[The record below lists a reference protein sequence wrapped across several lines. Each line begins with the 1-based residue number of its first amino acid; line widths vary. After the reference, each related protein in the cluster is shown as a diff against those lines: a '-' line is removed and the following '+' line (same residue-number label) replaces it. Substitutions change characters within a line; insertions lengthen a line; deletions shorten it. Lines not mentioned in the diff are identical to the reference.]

1 MGRNLTAFLTVQSGA
16 FWFLWPNLYAE
27 RRITYTR
34 FEGYLIGSLLIAG
47 GFVYLFRGR
56 TLDRVDFVAA
66 GRRATF
72 FLSVACLAVL
82 SLLYRY
88 SAFDSSLLGTAPA
101 SAPRGILTSE
111 LAKAGLV
118 WIGVLP
124 LGLLGLRAF
133 GKVQSELQSD
143 PDKAERFRELLAGA
157 QPSAAEKARM
167 AWTNRVMALVLVVA
181 IAVICA
187 VIVRQFL
194 VH

>member
-16 FWFLWPNLYAE
+16 FWFLWPNLFATK
-27 RRITYTR
+27 RLSHTR

-56 TLDRVDFVAA
+56 TLDRVDFLAT

-72 FLSVACLAVL
+72 FLSVACLAGLWWV
-82 SLLYRY
+82 YQHT
-88 SAFDSSLLGTAPA
+88 AFESSLLGTAPEP
-101 SAPRGILTSE
+101 APRGILTSE
-111 LAKAGLV
+111 LVKVGFV

-133 GKVQSELQSD
+133 GKFQSELQSD
-143 PDKAERFRELLAGA
+143 PAKEDRFRDLLAGA
-157 QPSAAEKARM
+157 QPNAAEQTSM
-167 AWTNRVMALVLVVA
+167 AKTNRVVALILVVA
-181 IAVICA
+181 IAVIYA

>member
-1 MGRNLTAFLTVQSGA
+1 MGRNLFAFLIVQGGA
-16 FWFLWPNLYAE
+16 FYFLWPNLVVRRRYAF
-27 RRITYTR
+27 TR
-34 FEGYLIGSLLIAG
+34 FEGYLFGSFLIVA

-56 TLDRVDFVAA
+56 TLDRVDFLAT
-66 GRRATF
+66 GRRVTF

-82 SLLYRY
+82 WWVYQHT
-88 SAFDSSLLGTAPA
+88 AFDASLLGTAPNA
-101 SAPRGILTSE
+101 APRGILTSE
-111 LAKAGLV
+111 LVKVGFV

-133 GKVQSELQSD
+133 GKFQSEVQSD
-143 PDKAERFRELLAGA
+143 PDKGQRFRELLAGA
-157 QPSAAEKARM
+157 QPNAAEQTSM
-167 AWTNRVMALVLVVA
+167 AKTNRVMALILVVA